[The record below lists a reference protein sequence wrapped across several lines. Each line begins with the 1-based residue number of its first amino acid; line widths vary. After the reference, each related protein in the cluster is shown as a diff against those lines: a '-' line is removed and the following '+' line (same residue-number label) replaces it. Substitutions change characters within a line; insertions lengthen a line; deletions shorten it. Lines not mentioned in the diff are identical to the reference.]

1 MQAAREMSKS
11 SVGTVVRRLGS
22 AAAPVL
28 LPTVGLVFVIA
39 AWWAATALLDVLPIV
54 LPPPLDVWE
63 SLITRTDFLLQ
74 EAGVT
79 IYQVLIGYALTVAG
93 GLAIGTVIASSKVV
107 DQMVSPWLV
116 ALNAIPKVAL
126 APLLVVWMGFGREPR
141 IVMVILLCFF
151 PIVLATVTGLTS
163 TPTELVEL
171 SRSLEATRWRIF
183 IKIRYPHA
191 LPHIFVGLKVAMPL
205 AVVGSVIGEFRGRG
219 GLGQIIVQAPS
230 SGSTDLAFGS
240 IVVLSVISIALYY
253 AVVGAERLLLPWVRA
268 TVS

>member
-1 MQAAREMSKS
+1 
-11 SVGTVVRRLGS
+11 
-22 AAAPVL
+22 VL
-28 LPTVGLVFVIA
+28 LPTVGLAFVIA
-39 AWWAATALLDVLPIV
+39 AWWAATALLGVLPIV

-63 SLITRTDFLLQ
+63 SLVTRTDVLLE
-74 EAGVT
+74 EARVT
-79 IYQVLIGYALTVAG
+79 IYQVLVGYALTVVG
-93 GLAIGTVIASSKVV
+93 GLVIGTVIASSKIV

-151 PIVLATVTGLTS
+151 PIVLATVTGLTT
-163 TPTELVEL
+163 TPSELVEL
-171 SRSLEATRWRIF
+171 ASSLEATRWQVF
-183 IKIRYPHA
+183 VKIRYPHA

-219 GLGQIIVQAPS
+219 GLGQIIVQAPG
-230 SGSTDLAFGS
+230 SGSTDLAFAS
-240 IVVLSVISIALYY
+240 IVVLSVMSIALYY